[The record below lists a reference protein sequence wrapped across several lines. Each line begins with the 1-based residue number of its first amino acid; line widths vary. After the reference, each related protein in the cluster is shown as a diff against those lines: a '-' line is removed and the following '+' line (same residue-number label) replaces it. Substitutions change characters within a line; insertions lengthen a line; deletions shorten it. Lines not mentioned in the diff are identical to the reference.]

1 MKEKKDQILNR
12 KKDKEKEQAIPKEEV
27 KENPLVKDLNEL

>member
-12 KKDKEKEQAIPKEEV
+12 KKDKEKEQAISKEEG
-27 KENPLVKDLNEL
+27 KENP

>member
-12 KKDKEKEQAIPKEEV
+12 KKDKEKEQAIQKEEG
-27 KENPLVKDLNEL
+27 KENP